1 MQCVLH
7 ILINFSFKMITSSNS
22 PSSDEQYKKLTS
34 LALGGLRLLSSWTAQ
49 VMELV
54 RMLHLMKN
62 IMSG

>member
-1 MQCVLH
+1 
-7 ILINFSFKMITSSNS
+7 MITSSNS